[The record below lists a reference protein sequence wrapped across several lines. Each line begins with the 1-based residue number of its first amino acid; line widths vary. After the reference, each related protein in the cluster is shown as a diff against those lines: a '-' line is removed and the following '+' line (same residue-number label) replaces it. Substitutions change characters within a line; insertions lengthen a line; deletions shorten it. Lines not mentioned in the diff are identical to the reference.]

1 MREPFSW
8 AKEPSGIGAPEK
20 KWPGRHPQVGRSLN
34 KPGRGVAER
43 TWGRREDL

>member
-20 KWPGRHPQVGRSLN
+20 WPGRHPQWVEAST
-34 KPGRGVAER
+34 KPGRGMAER